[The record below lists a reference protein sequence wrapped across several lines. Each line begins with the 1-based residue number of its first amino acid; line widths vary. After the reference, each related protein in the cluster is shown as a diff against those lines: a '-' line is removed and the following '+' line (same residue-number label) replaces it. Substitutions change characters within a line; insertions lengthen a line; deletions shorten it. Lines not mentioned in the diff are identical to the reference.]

1 MSGTTAIDREFLA
14 KHAVSAQRSE
24 EARTIFPGGVT
35 HDARHFEPFGIVVD
49 RAVGPRKWDVDGNE
63 YIDYVMGH
71 GALLFGH
78 SHPYLV
84 EAVTAQVAQGTHMGG
99 SSDLERRWAQSIQ
112 RLIPSAEKVQVHI
125 VGHRSDD
132 DGRPPGARG
141 DRS

>member
-1 MSGTTAIDREFLA
+1 MSGTTAIDREFFA
-14 KHAVSAQRSE
+14 KHAVSAQRAE
-24 EARTIFPGGVT
+24 EARAIFPGGVT

-84 EAVTAQVAQGTHMGG
+84 EAVVSQVARGTQM
-99 SSDLERRWAQSIQ
+99 
-112 RLIPSAEKVQVHI
+112 
-125 VGHRSDD
+125 
-132 DGRPPGARG
+132 
-141 DRS
+141 